1 MKINYNESDQ
11 SIEIKDGSKTQ
22 YWIIISGTLFNIINA
37 ILFPVFILDT
47 KQMEWLSFIW
57 ITIGLASLVLLI
69 YLLLKKSA
77 SERLKL
83 SEISS
88 LSETQFFG
96 RKMLSIKLNNGKLRD
111 IVNMKNETQ
120 ILDIKKFFRN
130 MGIETN

>member
-120 ILDIKKFFRN
+120 IIDIKKFFRN